1 MAVRLKVYEKGY
13 MLTELL
19 ICAVLFFL
27 LMTAAV
33 PVTLHRRHEQYA
45 VDETARELVSDL
57 QILRTHSIG
66 NQAAAKEVKKIYV
79 RSGEYVLTN
88 SVFSIE
94 KRKVFPETVRSRSNG
109 NGIVSFDAAGRPE
122 GKTMHIVI
130 ESQDK
135 AYKRDII
142 IAAQT
147 GRIRME

>member
-1 MAVRLKVYEKGY
+1 M
-13 MLTELL
+13 
-19 ICAVLFFL
+19 
-27 LMTAAV
+27 
-33 PVTLHRRHEQYA
+33 
-45 VDETARELVSDL
+45 
-57 QILRTHSIG
+57 
-66 NQAAAKEVKKIYV
+66 KKIYV

-88 SVFSIE
+88 SIFSIE